1 MSRNQLTPSKSVPRE
16 PRGCDVVAPLR
27 SASLTRREFIL
38 LSAAG
43 GAGALLACSASRDV
57 TKPAELTGR
66 ITGDVVDLLGAPQAS
81 LGTVYLMYPSGL
93 QTGRSAPVDANGR
106 FEFTDVQVGSWQV
119 RFYAPG
125 AAYVPEQL
133 ANPIRVDVDANQTI
147 TVRFKIERGW
157 EDGAP
162 MIEIYIGDNFF
173 QEQPLG
179 AANAETT
186 VKIGTPICWY
196 KVGLSQHTTTGDL
209 WDSGPLN
216 KTESYIWIPDRTGV
230 FPYTC
235 RFHGTQMISSLRIT
249 A

>member
-1 MSRNQLTPSKSVPRE
+1 MSRAQLIETSRNRVTKGS
-16 PRGCDVVAPLR
+16 GAAAPLR
-27 SASLTRREFIL
+27 HAGLTRREFL
-38 LSAAG
+38 LASMAG
-43 GAGALLACSASRDV
+43 TAGALLACSGARDTTQPAS
-57 TKPAELTGR
+57 PTGV

-93 QTGRSAPVDANGR
+93 QTGRFAPVDANGR
-106 FEFTDVQVGSWQV
+106 FEFSDVQVGSWQV

-133 ANPIRVDVDANQTI
+133 ANPVRVAVEANQTI
-147 TVRFKIERGW
+147 TVRFKVERGW

-173 QEQPLG
+173 QAQPLG
-179 AANAETT
+179 AANAETV

-196 KVGLSQHTTTGDL
+196 NVGLAQHTTTGGF

-216 KTESYIWIPDRTGV
+216 QTESYIWIPDRTGV